1 MLLLRYPE
9 MKRSASYRR
18 LSNSPFS
25 VKRID
30 ICPWEE
36 GVQGNLET
44 CVYRK
49 PTHADKYLA
58 FDSHY
63 PICHKKSV
71 ANTLLR
77 RADCPPSSLDSKAE
91 ERKYVSNVLKANG
104 YVKNFLRNCQK
115 PVTTCNILDE
125 REPATGFAVIP
136 YIQGVTEPSGQF
148 WIATTLK
155 LLKNLLNL
163 WGIFLPDLRIL
174 SRKNNEP
181 KPYILFFAM
190 TVTTNKSGRPNVS
203 LVHVWKSIKKR
214 VSFAEKENSAL
225 SEHTCL
231 TNCTIEWD

>member
-49 PTHADKYLA
+49 PTHTDKYLA
-58 FDSHY
+58 FDSHH

-71 ANTLLR
+71 AKTLLR
-77 RADCPPSSLDSKAE
+77 RADCLPSSLDSKAE

-163 WGIFLPDLRIL
+163 WGIFLPNLRIL

-181 KPYILFFAM
+181 KPFILFLAM
-190 TVTTNKSGRPNVS
+190 TVTTNTSGNPQRQFGTR
-203 LVHVWKSIKKR
+203 LKEHQKAGFFCGKR
-214 VSFAEKENSAL
+214 KFSFIGAHMLN
-225 SEHTCL
+225 
-231 TNCTIEWD
+231 